1 MKSLK
6 SSSIFTANN
15 SIPLIIFVFI
25 FLGVGMFFL
34 IQKTTEKNNQNK
46 LEKQNRVIEEKNIL
60 NKPMEPLS
68 NSSAAN
74 IEKNGMDNTDN
85 NGNTDSFSTDYNTV
99 TETFQDEVGLFIK
112 KDETRPEMYSHSPVY
127 IPPFNTGKE
136 TRCVTRQVNRPNET
150 NVVQSSLNSELVKSS
165 SDASF

>member
-34 IQKTTEKNNQNK
+34 IQKTTEKNNQDK
-46 LEKQNRVIEEKNIL
+46 LEKQNRRIEEKNIL
-60 NKPMEPLS
+60 NIPTERMS
-68 NSSAAN
+68 NSSTAN
-74 IEKNGMDNTDN
+74 MERNGMENTDN
-85 NGNTDSFSTDYNTV
+85 NDAFSSVHNTV
-99 TETFQDEVGLFIK
+99 NETFQDEVGLFIK
-112 KDETRPEMYSHSPVY
+112 KDETRPETYSHNPVY
-127 IPPFNTGKE
+127 IPPFNAGKE
-136 TRCVTRQVNRPNET
+136 TRSVTRHVNRPNET

>member
-34 IQKTTEKNNQNK
+34 IQKTTENK